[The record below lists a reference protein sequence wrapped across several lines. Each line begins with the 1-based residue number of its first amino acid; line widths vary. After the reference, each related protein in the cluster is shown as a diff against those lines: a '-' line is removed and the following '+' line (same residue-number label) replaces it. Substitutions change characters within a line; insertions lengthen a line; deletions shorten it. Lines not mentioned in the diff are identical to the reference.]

1 VHIPISSIE
10 VQTKDEILF
19 SRQNR
24 ASEDDPDINNTVIGS
39 IWFVI
44 GCLQTYNNLFAI

>member
-19 SRQNR
+19 QGR
-24 ASEDDPDINNTVIGS
+24 IGLLRMILIS
-39 IWFVI
+39 TI
-44 GCLQTYNNLFAI
+44 Q